1 MSGGCSSCGGVA
13 TVGGCGCSGSG
24 PMPIKACLPGVHQ
37 PVTWA
42 AWQAGCWPKGM
53 IFRVTDGPCPGL
65 YVGSGDTGVAADRI
79 MMRVNFSTANGFKF
93 VNDGCD
99 VAVDWSDI
107 PWDDI
112 PWDDACGAAETLTPA
127 DADFILFCHNGA
139 LKKSTFENFF
149 ANVCYDLPAMDESAC
164 DLELV
169 AFVKDAQ
176 GCGKLVRY
184 SAEDS
189 LLDRGRFYD
198 VQRDRG
204 VAAPASPTG
213 YIWPDDFI
221 ANPYDYSELQAE
233 LGFISDAHVPTNQA
247 NEARLEKHVAAVV
260 RFTLT
265 CPTKLE
271 GGWRWGVRNE
281 LDLKEAVVIYRWRE
295 VGQTAW
301 LYSESYNLLSSPQTH
316 NAVTAEVE
324 KTGLTLPTLAAGSWE
339 MQLLVLPKD
348 AANPVKYNF
357 TDGSTSLPTFT
368 VRKRIG

>member
-13 TVGGCGCSGSG
+13 TVGGCGCGGSG

-99 VAVDWSDI
+99 VAVDWSNI

-149 ANVCYDLPAMDESAC
+149 ANVCYDLPAMDSGAC
-164 DLELV
+164 DIETV
-169 AFVKDAQ
+169 AFVKDAA

-184 SAEDS
+184 SASSVS
-189 LLDRGRFYD
+189 LGTGRFWD
-198 VQRDRG
+198 VQRARG
-204 VAAPASPTG
+204 VAAPSGTVG
-213 YIWPDDFI
+213 YTWPDDLI
-221 ANPYDYSELQAE
+221 ANPYDFAE
-233 LGFISDAHVPTNQA
+233 LFSALGALDGTGLPATQGDEV
-247 NEARLEKHVAAVV
+247 RLEKHVAA
-260 RFTLT
+260 TLDISLS

-271 GGWRWGVRNE
+271 FDWRYDVQSELSLKGGMTLWRWKEDGTSLWHYSRNASS
-281 LDLKEAVVIYRWRE
+281 LASADAYNAVVQE
-295 VGQTAW
+295 VN
-301 LYSESYNLLSSPQTH
+301 SI
-316 NAVTAEVE
+316 
-324 KTGLTLPTLAAGSWE
+324 GLAGPTLPAGDFVVQ
-339 MQLLVLPKD
+339 MLVMPND

-357 TDGSTSLPTFT
+357 NDGARALPRLT
-368 VRKRIG
+368 VRKRVG